1 MIKFIVF
8 PLLVGCRRCLFYMSL
23 FWISPRRRREKKTE
37 VFSRSLAQ
45 PLTFVVRPPLPPG
58 MQNKNFTQIY
68 LSQRQNKHLK
78 INSMTKTKACARA
91 AFFQQLRD
99 ICTAVDLRCS
109 PPPPARHAKRK
120 FYTNIFIA
128 TAK

>member
-8 PLLVGCRRCLFYMSL
+8 LHLVECRRCLFYMSL
-23 FWISPRRRREKKTE
+23 LLDILPPEAREKDGG
-37 VFSRSLAQ
+37 LQ
-45 PLTFVVRPPLPPG
+45 PESSSSAAG
-58 MQNKNFTQIY
+58 ESFTQIY

-99 ICTAVDLRCS
+99 ICTAVDLRRS
-109 PPPPARHAKRK
+109 PPPPARHAKQK